1 MNSRAVLCALACLV
15 VVAGAVFVR
24 GRAAP
29 VSSLSESP
37 RQIVAGPHGLFWI
50 EPPPSEP
57 PGPARL
63 QYLPPGAKK
72 PTCLLQAHDV
82 RSIAVGD
89 GTLYVLAETGPQEDA
104 GVMVAVDLSS
114 GERRFS
120 AAGLYRPQSLE
131 VDGGTL
137 YWTESRSARAEGI
150 VHVPIIKPVNAIR
163 AGAQPSEP
171 TLIGLTEGS
180 EPHFT
185 GALLGAREGKLYWT
199 ERLGW
204 EYVGGATLIKRGG
217 GDGSDPELLARTN
230 GHNVAALEGDALYF
244 TAYSRELASP
254 SAGRLVNRM
263 DLSASHT
270 EMLTDWLDTNGALL
284 VARGTPLY
292 VDASYLWRI
301 PSRLD
306 PPIPVKRLGAMSPPV
321 VAAYRGNLYTS
332 RRMDERVELVRV
344 PLGLRGY
351 LNAALPLGRLRAKVG
366 QISLTP
372 LSAGIVP
379 MPERLSWAGEPGSS
393 GATTVLAR
401 RPGPRPS
408 SVWQRARPRGD
419 VDPAGRIGGL
429 ESPPH
434 RRPPGP
440 PRATYGCAAR
450 ETMHLASAAG
460 GGEAR

>member
-1 MNSRAVLCALACLV
+1 MNSKAVLCALACV
-15 VVAGAVFVR
+15 VLVAGAVFVR

-29 VSSLSESP
+29 VASLNESP
-37 RQIVAGPHGLFWI
+37 RQIVAGAHGLFWI
-50 EPPPSEP
+50 EAPQSEP

-72 PTCLLQAHDV
+72 PTCVLQAHDV
-82 RSIAVGD
+82 RSIAVGG

-114 GERRFS
+114 GEQRFS
-120 AAGLYRPQSLE
+120 TAGLYRPQSLE
-131 VDGGTL
+131 VDGDTL

-150 VHVPIIKPVNAIR
+150 VHVPIIKPVNVIR
-163 AGAQPSEP
+163 AGAQPSQP

-185 GALLGAREGKLYWT
+185 GALLGVREGKLYWT

-217 GDGSDPELLARTN
+217 VDGSDPELLARTN

-254 SAGRLVNRM
+254 SAGRLVNRT
-263 DLSASHT
+263 DLRASQT
-270 EMLTDWLDTNGALL
+270 EMLTDWLDSNGALL
-284 VARGTPLY
+284 VADATPLY
-292 VDASYLWRI
+292 VDMSYLWRI

-306 PPIPVKRLGAMSPPV
+306 PPIPVKRIAATSPPV
-321 VAAYRGNLYTS
+321 VATYRGNLYTA
-332 RRMDERVELVRV
+332 RRRDEAVQLVRV

-351 LNAALPLGRLRAKVG
+351 LNAALPLGRSRASIG

-372 LSAGIVP
+372 RAAGMMP
-379 MPERLSWAGEPGSS
+379 TPERPSCAGEPGSS
-393 GATTVLAR
+393 SATTMLAR
-401 RPGPRPS
+401 RPGPRLS
-408 SVWQRARPRGD
+408 SVWQRARARGD
-419 VDPAGRIGGL
+419 VDPAGRLGGL

-434 RRPPGP
+434 QRPPGS
-440 PRATYGCAAR
+440 PRATYGCAAG
-450 ETMHLASAAG
+450 ETMHLASTAG